1 MINEFEKTFST
12 GQFAKLLE
20 VNKDTLL
27 YYDKIN
33 LFKPAGTHANG
44 YRYYTLE
51 QYDQFIAIQSLREA
65 EVSIKELQHY
75 FESPN
80 IENLKHLAIVQ
91 QQKVA
96 LEIKK
101 LQEIQFFL
109 ERTVDLTEEMAR
121 VPFDEVIIKELP
133 KEAVVYS
140 ENKVDWTAPMEELF
154 EHSTHF
160 LKQLG
165 VKSTAAH
172 GAVYDKEAFLN
183 GELNDYSYLF
193 CRIDE
198 PTSVMKPAGH
208 YAILYHR
215 GCYEEIEEAYTI
227 LRSSL
232 NNQNV
237 TIDGNIYEEYLLHS
251 IATNEES
258 KQITK
263 ISVKVIMP

>member
-1 MINEFEKTFST
+1 MTNEFEKTFST

-20 VNKDTLL
+20 VSKDTLL
-27 YYDKIN
+27 YYDKID

-51 QYDQFIAIQSLREA
+51 QYDQFVAIQSLREV
-65 EVSIKELQHY
+65 ELPIKELKRY

-80 IENLKHLAIVQ
+80 VEDLKNLATVQ
-91 QQKVA
+91 KQKVA

-101 LQEIQFFL
+101 LQDIQFFL
-109 ERTVDLTEEMAR
+109 ERTVELTEEMAN
-121 VPFDEVIIKELP
+121 VSFDEVIIKELP
-133 KEAVVYS
+133 EEAIVYS
-140 ENKVDWTAPMEELF
+140 EHKVDWTAPMEELF

-172 GAVYDKEAFLN
+172 GVVYDKKAFLN
-183 GELNDYSYLF
+183 GELNDYNYLF
-193 CRIDE
+193 CRINE
-198 PTSVMKPAGH
+198 PTAVMKPAGH

-232 NNQNV
+232 NNKKV

-251 IATNEES
+251 IATNKES
-258 KQITK
+258 EQITK
-263 ISVKVIMP
+263 ISVKVKLP